1 MAPTGRV
8 LQVNVSS
15 GGVPKLPVEQAWVSR
30 MGVHGDA
37 HSERTVHGGPH
48 RAVCLFGIEAI
59 ERLQS
64 EGHPVEPGSVGENL
78 TTSGIEW
85 STLPVGT
92 LARIGDTLL
101 LELASATMP
110 CATQKPNFVD
120 GKFSRISIA
129 HHPSD
134 SRMYARVIE
143 EGDVRGGDTIALEPP
158 PEGSRAENERLL
170 ARLDRALAKA
180 SLIQWHA
187 ARRAGLDVSVVDDG
201 DLAMVASPGLPGPVF
216 NQALGLARLPNLI
229 ADATAFFAQRGVD
242 GWLVTDGAP
251 WPGSEPDLVWEVFA
265 ADPSAILGSESI
277 DGLRVR
283 RISAAETH
291 AVLAVYRQANGAAE
305 PAEPD
310 PWAAVT
316 AAMAEGPHSAVFLS
330 EIDGRPVGAG
340 SVHVT
345 NRTAWLRGGTVVPEE
360 RGRGIQRALIHQ
372 RALFAVAEKC
382 DLAGA
387 TAEIG
392 SVSAA
397 NLRRLGF
404 EAVGRRER
412 HRWRSEEM

>member
-15 GGVPKLPVEQAWVSR
+15 GGVPKLPVEHAWVSR
-30 MGVHGDA
+30 LGVEGDA

-101 LELASATMP
+101 LELASATTP

-120 GKFSRISIA
+120 GRFSRISID

-143 EGDVRGGDTIALEPP
+143 EGEVRSGDTIALQPP
-158 PEGSRAENERLL
+158 PHDSRAENERLL

-180 SLIQWHA
+180 SLIQWQA
-187 ARRAGLDVSVVDDG
+187 ARRAGFDVSVVDDG
-201 DLAMVASPGLPGPVF
+201 ELAMVASPALPGPPF
-216 NQALGLARLPNLI
+216 NQALGLARLPNLM
-229 ADATAFFAQRGVD
+229 ADATAFFTQRGVD
-242 GWLVTDGAP
+242 GWLVTDGTP
-251 WPGSEPDLVWEVFA
+251 WAGSKPDLTWEVYA
-265 ADPSAILGSESI
+265 ADPSAIGQSEST

-283 RISAAETH
+283 RISGAETS
-291 AVLAVYRQANGAAE
+291 AVLAVYRQASGAAE
-305 PAEPD
+305 SAAPD
-310 PWAAVT
+310 PWAAAT
-316 AAMAEGPHSAVFLS
+316 AAMVESPHSAVFLA

-345 NRTAWLRGGTVVPEE
+345 NRAAWLRGGTVVPDA

-387 TAEIG
+387 TAETG

-397 NLRRLGF
+397 NLRRVGF
-404 EAVGRRER
+404 EAVGTRER
-412 HRWRSEEM
+412 HRWPSEEI